1 MFKQTNICI
10 YVEREREWWNIIQHT
25 QKWVISVKKKK
36 KTWMKLK
43 CILSE
48 RKQSEKVIYTVWF
61 QLYDILE
68 KAKQWRQ

>member
-36 KTWMKLK
+36 KDVDET
-43 CILSE
+43 
-48 RKQSEKVIYTVWF
+48 
-61 QLYDILE
+61 
-68 KAKQWRQ
+68 